1 MEIKNSQI
9 LLIESALNELHK
21 IISEKDS
28 KIVQLQKDKDYLR
41 DSITNNKYEMESIN
55 DENEKLKKQ
64 IKILYEKQNELR
76 EEIQEKELDI
86 RSAENSKRQAEKL
99 IQSKND
105 SLISSMEEKLY
116 DTNEQV
122 KQRDTQIKELQSRN
136 EHLQN
141 IIELH
146 NNEVEVLQYDNSNQK
161 KQIKML
167 RESIHQLEKQI
178 KRYEYNDLKKPSK
191 GKGSFTSS
199 FKDSNNVMLENLEK
213 KLLDSQKIP
222 SSTQNLFGS
231 KDIKKEEKSNSL
243 TEEEILKNNLGL

>member
-9 LLIESALNELHK
+9 LLIESSLNELHK

-41 DSITNNKYEMESIN
+41 DTITNNKYEMEAVN

-64 IKILYEKQNELR
+64 IKILFEKQNELK
-76 EEIQEKELDI
+76 EEIQEKDLEI

-116 DTNEQV
+116 DLNEQV
-122 KQRDTQIKELQSRN
+122 KQRDSHIKELNSRN

-146 NNEVEVLQYDNSNQK
+146 NNEVEVLQYDNSTQK

-167 RESIHQLEKQI
+167 RESIEQLEKQI
-178 KRYEYNDLKKPSK
+178 KRYEYNDMRNSSKPSK
-191 GKGSFTSS
+191 GSYTSS
-199 FKDSNNVMLENLEK
+199 FKDTNNLMLENLEK
-213 KLLDSQKIP
+213 KLLNSQKP
-222 SSTQNLFGS
+222 AFG
-231 KDIKKEEKSNSL
+231 KNTLEYNEKKENKTGLS
-243 TEEEILKNNLGL
+243 EEEILKNNLGL

>member
-21 IISEKDS
+21 IIGEKDS
-28 KIVQLQKDKDYLR
+28 KIVQIQKDKDHLR
-41 DSITNNKYEMESIN
+41 DTITNNKYEFESIT

-76 EEIQEKELDI
+76 EEIQEKDLEI

-99 IQSKND
+99 IQTKND
-105 SLISSMEEKLY
+105 SLISSMEEKIY
-116 DTNEQV
+116 DLNEQV
-122 KQRDTQIKELQSRN
+122 KHRDSQIKELNSRN

-167 RESIHQLEKQI
+167 RESIEQLEKQI
-178 KRYEYNDLKKPSK
+178 KRYEYNDLRHSSK
-191 GKGSFTSS
+191 SKNNSHVSS
-199 FKDSNNVMLENLEK
+199 FKETNNVMLENLEK
-213 KLLDSQKIP
+213 KLLDSQKAPI
-222 SSTQNLFGS
+222 TKNT
-231 KDIKKEEKSNSL
+231 IEKKPVKLDETNSVL
-243 TEEEILKNNLGL
+243 TEEQILKNNLGL